1 MQGPALPN
9 PDTWDLSKYMTFL
22 VVAGDPSGDM
32 RAAELASA
40 LKAQRPGLK
49 IIAVGGGRL
58 KEVADEFLEDLAGR
72 GIVGFWEPLRHLP
85 FLRKL
90 LKRLGARLD
99 ASAVDGVIVVDYYGF
114 NRRVLELAGRRGIPA
129 YYYVCPQIWASR
141 PGRLVVLKK
150 LVRKALVLFPFEE
163 RLYREAGL
171 PAAFVGHP
179 LVESLPAPRPG
190 RGGEALRVGLLPGS
204 RGAELRRHLALFL
217 EAFRLLRKEFPEAR
231 GIVIASRHLPPD
243 TYAAAQGEAGVSVE
257 QDPDYSV
264 RSGLDVALTA
274 SGTATLENALLG
286 IPMVVVYR
294 MSWPTYWA
302 ARMLIRVPY
311 IAMANILAGRRLVP
325 ELIQSD
331 ATPGRIAAAA
341 AAFLRDRTG
350 NAALRGALAALR
362 SQLGGPGAAARAA
375 SEILGDYR

>member
-1 MQGPALPN
+1 
-9 PDTWDLSKYMTFL
+9 MTFL

-32 RAAELASA
+32 RAAELAAA

-49 IIAVGGGRL
+49 IVAVGGACL

-72 GIVGFWEPLRHLP
+72 GVVGFWEPLRHLP
-85 FLRKL
+85 FLRGL
-90 LKRLGARLD
+90 LKRLDARLA
-99 ASAVDGVIVVDYYGF
+99 ASAVDGVVVVDYYGF
-114 NRRVLELAGRRGIPA
+114 NRRVLELASRRGVPA
-129 YYYVCPQIWASR
+129 YYYVCPQVWASR
-141 PGRLVVLKK
+141 AGRLLVLKR

-163 RLYREAGL
+163 KLYREAGL
-171 PAAFVGHP
+171 PATFVGHP
-179 LVESLPAPRPG
+179 LAESLPAPRPA
-190 RGGEALRVGLLPGS
+190 RGGAALRVGLLPGS
-204 RGAELRRHLALFL
+204 RGAELRRHLPLFL
-217 EAFRLLRKEFPEAR
+217 DAFRILREEFPEAR
-231 GIVIASRHLPPD
+231 GIVIASSHLPPD
-243 TYAAAQGEAGVSVE
+243 AYAAAQGLAGVSVE
-257 QDPDYSV
+257 QDPDYGV
-264 RSGLDVALTA
+264 RSGLDAAITA

-286 IPMVVVYR
+286 LPMVVVYR

-331 ATPGRIAAAA
+331 ATPGRIAAEAA
-341 AAFLRDRTG
+341 VFLRDRTG

-375 SEILGDYR
+375 AEILGDYR